1 MKLFFPLIGVIFLI
15 AFIFNLSE
23 FYYLVYLSLGLFLV
37 FKYSNKKA
45 KQNLRLERKLSQDRI
60 FIGEEIEVNLKLINT
75 GFWPV
80 FWLRYNDVVPV
91 KLRPPLNSR
100 VTILFPKES
109 VEFSYNLSGVKRGIY
124 DVGPF
129 RVTYGDPF
137 GFEEER
143 LSFATDSK
151 LIIYPKIVPFR
162 NLGLPSRIAFGEI
175 IWPQRIYQD
184 PNMFRGLREYQR
196 GDSLRDIYW
205 PASANNG
212 ELVVKEY
219 ESTVTIE
226 NMIFLNLRE
235 QDYGISGLDAKIET
249 AIETAAS
256 IANYLIQKNQSVG
269 LASNGRDEL
278 RSTSAIKA
286 GQGKE
291 HLMKMMEF
299 LARID
304 TTRENDFLELTQEYS
319 RQLATGSTIIAI
331 TRKDTKELIGLL
343 LELCR
348 KGLNAIV
355 IVIGK
360 DVRHGEFLNRQYT
373 ENLVIYRLKDQSSIY
388 SLEDKTAN
396 I

>member
-1 MKLFFPLIGVIFLI
+1 MKFFFPLIGVVFLI

-23 FYYLVYLSLGLFLV
+23 LYYLVYLSLGLFLII
-37 FKYSNKKA
+37 KYSNKKA
-45 KQNLRLERKLSQDRI
+45 KENLRLERNLSQDRI

-75 GFWPV
+75 GFWPI
-80 FWLRYNDVVPV
+80 FWLSYNDVVPV
-91 KLRPPLNSR
+91 KLRLPLNSR

-143 LSFATDSK
+143 LSFASERK
-151 LIIYPKIVPFR
+151 LIVYPKIIPFR

-226 NMIFLNLRE
+226 NMIFLNLAE

-256 IANYLIQKNQSVG
+256 IANYLTQKNQTVG

-278 RSTSAIKA
+278 RSTTAIKA

-291 HLMKMMEF
+291 HLMKIMEF
-299 LARID
+299 LARVD
-304 TTRENDFLELTQEYS
+304 TTREDDFIELVQDYS
-319 RQLATGSTIIAI
+319 KHLATGSTIIII
-331 TRKDTKELIGLL
+331 TREDTKELIKLL
-343 LELCR
+343 LKLCR
-348 KGLNAIV
+348 KGLNAII
-355 IVIGK
+355 IVIAK
-360 DVRHGEFLNRQYT
+360 DVKHNEFLNRQYT

-396 I
+396 S